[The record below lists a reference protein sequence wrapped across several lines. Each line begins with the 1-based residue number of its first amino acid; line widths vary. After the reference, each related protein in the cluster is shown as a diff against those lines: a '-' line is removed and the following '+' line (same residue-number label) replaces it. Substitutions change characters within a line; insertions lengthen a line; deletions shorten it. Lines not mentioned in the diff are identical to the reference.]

1 MDINAVVNIFIK
13 QSLFE
18 INMLDLINSAKWK
31 LQ

>member
-18 INMLDLINSAKWK
+18 INMLDLINSAQWK